1 MNEMTWAPSLLV
13 LAVGLAAGVWLAL
26 RFRQQA
32 AGKQAEDADLP
43 LEIRDLEDRRDDL
56 YRRLRA
62 ADEDNLSD
70 SERDSLV
77 DAAARTLMELDHLQK
92 RLPAVTSVK
101 TPTGGESERDEADE
115 RAEASLAA
123 GGGPR
128 QGRPM
133 ATGVLIGAAMVG
145 VVALLVYFAVR
156 DATPTAQQPTVQ
168 ATPGASEDPHS
179 G

>member
-1 MNEMTWAPSLLV
+1 MNEMTGRRACWCWRWVWLT
-13 LAVGLAAGVWLAL
+13 GVWLAL

-32 AGKQAEDADLP
+32 AGKQAEACRLA

-92 RLPAVTSVK
+92 RLPEVDLS
-101 TPTGGESERDEADE
+101 RDGNCRRE
-115 RAEASLAA
+115 RA
-123 GGGPR
+123 
-128 QGRPM
+128 GRGRR
-133 ATGVLIGAAMVG
+133 A
-145 VVALLVYFAVR
+145 R
-156 DATPTAQQPTVQ
+156 
-168 ATPGASEDPHS
+168 
-179 G
+179 

>member
-13 LAVGLAAGVWLAL
+13 LAVGLATGVWLAL

-32 AGKQAEDADLP
+32 AGKQAKNADMP

-77 DAAARTLMELDHLQK
+77 DAAARTLMELDHL
-92 RLPAVTSVK
+92 
-101 TPTGGESERDEADE
+101 
-115 RAEASLAA
+115 
-123 GGGPR
+123 
-128 QGRPM
+128 
-133 ATGVLIGAAMVG
+133 
-145 VVALLVYFAVR
+145 
-156 DATPTAQQPTVQ
+156 
-168 ATPGASEDPHS
+168 
-179 G
+179 